1 MDEDEYSSSEED
13 EIGWEGEESSSDEPA
28 VTSPRTL
35 YSCQYCSAT
44 FRKHAKLARHLL
56 THTKE
61 RPYHCTFPGCEKCFG
76 RKDHLTRHMLS
87 HNAEFLFDC
96 PYEGCQKKFKSEYNL
111 NRHIKKHV
119 QKESQPPQSY
129 KCSYCDL
136 TFTKKQQ
143 LRKHEFLHTGIK
155 PYPCSF
161 PGCFQAFFSQARLTI
176 HEKTH
181 KEGSECVCSV
191 TGCNFS
197 TSNVDEF
204 KKHLEM
210 VHRIVKRSE
219 TTANPRIL
227 CTVPGCGHTFI
238 SKQSLANHIA
248 VYHHHR
254 KYKCEVCGKEYAQP
268 SSLSRHRVVHRAEE
282 QEQKRKRMLAALT
295 GRKRAEPTQ
304 SISVPDK
311 VLKKEEALQKDTVN
325 ASKEEVETG
334 TTRTC
339 QFRWFQG
346 FRNVVF

>member
-1 MDEDEYSSSEED
+1 MN
-13 EIGWEGEESSSDEPA
+13 A
-28 VTSPRTL
+28 VD
-35 YSCQYCSAT
+35 
-44 FRKHAKLARHLL
+44 
-56 THTKE
+56 
-61 RPYHCTFPGCEKCFG
+61 G
-76 RKDHLTRHMLS
+76 R
-87 HNAEFLFDC
+87 
-96 PYEGCQKKFKSEYNL
+96 FKSEYNL

-143 LRKHEFLHTGIK
+143 LRKHEFVVPFPSLHPQLHTGIK

-191 TGCNFS
+191 TGCSFS

-219 TTANPRIL
+219 TTAN
-227 CTVPGCGHTFI
+227 
-238 SKQSLANHIA
+238 
-248 VYHHHR
+248 HHHR

-268 SSLSRHRVVHRAEE
+268 SSLSRHRVVHR
-282 QEQKRKRMLAALT
+282 
-295 GRKRAEPTQ
+295 
-304 SISVPDK
+304 V
-311 VLKKEEALQKDTVN
+311 
-325 ASKEEVETG
+325 VEG
-334 TTRTC
+334 
-339 QFRWFQG
+339 G
-346 FRNVVF
+346 DADA

>member
-1 MDEDEYSSSEED
+1 MN
-13 EIGWEGEESSSDEPA
+13 A
-28 VTSPRTL
+28 VD
-35 YSCQYCSAT
+35 
-44 FRKHAKLARHLL
+44 
-56 THTKE
+56 
-61 RPYHCTFPGCEKCFG
+61 G
-76 RKDHLTRHMLS
+76 R
-87 HNAEFLFDC
+87 
-96 PYEGCQKKFKSEYNL
+96 FKSEYNL

-119 QKESQPPQSY
+119 QKESQPLQSY

-143 LRKHEFLHTGIK
+143 LRKHEFVVPFPSLHPQLHTGIK

-238 SKQSLANHIA
+238 SVVAAGGINGRSNLWRITL
-248 VYHHHR
+248 
-254 KYKCEVCGKEYAQP
+254 P
-268 SSLSRHRVVHRAEE
+268 STTTTGSTNVRCAERSTHSRR
-282 QEQKRKRMLAALT
+282 L
-295 GRKRAEPTQ
+295 
-304 SISVPDK
+304 
-311 VLKKEEALQKDTVN
+311 
-325 ASKEEVETG
+325 
-334 TTRTC
+334 
-339 QFRWFQG
+339 
-346 FRNVVF
+346 